1 MGSVR
6 IRDIAH
12 VMDIIAPEDTAAD
25 FDNVGL
31 LVGDPGKEV
40 TGIAVALDVDGATVG
55 HVGEQEHFARYLV
68 DQRRL
73 VERGRF
79 LALRQRQ
86 AEFAYVE
93 YIHMDAFIGRSD
105 SSRPSLCRSR

>member
-1 MGSVR
+1 MRTVFQWR
-6 IRDIAH
+6 LF
-12 VMDIIAPEDTAAD
+12 MCQ
-25 FDNVGL
+25 
-31 LVGDPGKEV
+31 PGV
-40 TGIAVALDVDGATVG
+40 TSAYRSGIALDVDGAAVG
-55 HVGEQEHFARYLV
+55 RVGEQEHFTRYLV

-93 YIHMDAFIGRSD
+93 YIHMDAFVGRSD

>member
-1 MGSVR
+1 M
-6 IRDIAH
+6 I
-12 VMDIIAPEDTAAD
+12 
-25 FDNVGL
+25 
-31 LVGDPGKEV
+31 
-40 TGIAVALDVDGATVG
+40 GIALDVDGATVG